1 MKKRILSLL
10 AALALALS
18 LAAPAALAADGDTM
32 LETIRVLG
40 ILSGDENG
48 NLNLS
53 APVTRAEF
61 TKMMTAASVY
71 KDSVGTGTT
80 SLFTDVKSGHWAG
93 GYIKLAV
100 EQGLSLIHI

>member
-1 MKKRILSLL
+1 MKKRLLCLLVVLCLVLSVTG
-10 AALALALS
+10 
-18 LAAPAALAADGDTM
+18 PGALAADEDTM

-40 ILSGDENG
+40 ILSGDESG

-53 APVTRAEF
+53 AKATRAEF

-71 KDSVGTGTT
+71 KDSVGSSNGA
-80 SLFTDVKSGHWAG
+80 SLFTDVKTGHWAS

-100 EQGLSLIHI
+100 EQGWFLPS

>member
-18 LAAPAALAADGDTM
+18 LVAPAALAADGDTM

-61 TKMMTAASVY
+61 TKMMT
-71 KDSVGTGTT
+71 
-80 SLFTDVKSGHWAG
+80 
-93 GYIKLAV
+93 
-100 EQGLSLIHI
+100 LSLIHI